1 MSPRVV
7 CLPGDCI
14 GPEVM
19 AVAQRVLG
27 VLTPDVEL
35 ADHLFGADAI
45 RQTGDSLP
53 PDTLEACRSADAVLK
68 APIGHPEFDAADVR
82 PEQGMLRLRAEL
94 DVYANLRPAREGA
107 IDLVIVR
114 ELVGGLYFGAR
125 GVRDDGTVFDTCE
138 YHPSQVE
145 RLARRGF
152 ELARTRGGR
161 LTSVDKA
168 NVLETSRLWRRV
180 VHEVSADYPDVEV
193 EDMLVDNAAM
203 QLASAPE
210 QFDVV
215 VTENMF
221 GDILSDL
228 AAAMTGGLGLA
239 PSASL
244 GDGGPGIFEPVHGS
258 APDIAGR
265 GIANPAGMLRSTA
278 LMLEH
283 GLGRP
288 DEAAALDAGGRE
300 RSRRRRR
307 RTDLGGTATT
317 AEFSDAVV
325 GALERSV
332 SGSWI
337 EGAEGLEQPIVS
349 AVTHSENEVVFDLS
363 GLPDRP
369 GIAAAIFEAIAAEDV
384 NVDTILQDVVH
395 GCGDRVVLGSRR

>member
-1 MSPRVV
+1 MEGEPHNRLVV

-27 VLTPDVEL
+27 EL
-35 ADHLFGADAI
+35 APDLELEDHPFGGAAI

-53 PDTLEACRSADAVLK
+53 EETLAACRSAAAVLK
-68 APIGHPEFDAADVR
+68 APVGDPEFDAADVR
-82 PEQGMLRLRAEL
+82 PEQGMLRIRAEL
-94 DVYANLRPAREGA
+94 DVYTNLRPAQQGD
-107 IDLVIVR
+107 IDLLIVR

-125 GVRDDGTVFDTCE
+125 GVREDGTVFDTCE

-145 RLARRGF
+145 RIARRAF
-152 ELARTRGGR
+152 ELARTRRGK

-168 NVLETSRLWRRV
+168 NVLETSRMWRRV
-180 VHEVSADYPDVEV
+180 VHEVAADYDDVEL

-203 QLASAPE
+203 QLASAPG
-210 QFDVV
+210 QFDVL

-265 GIANPAGMLRSTA
+265 GIANPAAMLRSTA

-283 GLGRP
+283 AFGREP
-288 DEAAALDAGGRE
+288 DARALERAVDAALL
-300 RSRRRRR
+300 
-307 RTDLGGTATT
+307 RTPTPDLGGQSTT
-317 AEFSDAVV
+317 AEFADAVV
-325 GALERSV
+325 SAL
-332 SGSWI
+332 
-337 EGAEGLEQPIVS
+337 
-349 AVTHSENEVVFDLS
+349 
-363 GLPDRP
+363 
-369 GIAAAIFEAIAAEDV
+369 AA
-384 NVDTILQDVVH
+384 
-395 GCGDRVVLGSRR
+395 